1 VTDSKKKKLTE
12 SLDKVMHRFQDFF
25 LGVGLNV
32 GEKNVALRE
41 RDDFAAPLVT
51 VFGHTYG
58 VRLTDDTPFAI
69 EASANVYDDEFSLDR
84 FRTKL
89 LTTYELSNLDPIVQ
103 NFHLPEEDGD
113 LFTETKELA
122 DLFQPLSPS
131 AIDLRQKKK
140 ENPSKIT
147 GRLEDSV
154 LSVRFDLTDE
164 ARKRFE
170 ADEPYFRSAVY
181 LYCLRPFAAAYHQSL
196 RIDPH
201 A

>member
-1 VTDSKKKKLTE
+1 MTGRKEKKLNE
-12 SLDKVMHRFQDFF
+12 ALGKVMHRFRDFF

-32 GEKNVALRE
+32 GERNVALRE
-41 RDDFAAPLVT
+41 RDDFSAPLVT
-51 VFGHTYG
+51 VLGHTYG
-58 VRLTDDTPFAI
+58 VRLTDETPYAI

-89 LTTYELSNLDPIVQ
+89 VTMYELSNLDPIVQ

-113 LFTETKELA
+113 LFTETRELTE
-122 DLFQPLSPS
+122 LFTPLSES
-131 AIDLRQKKK
+131 AIDLTRKKK
-140 ENPSKIT
+140 KNPSKVT

-154 LSVRFDLTDE
+154 LRVRFEPTAEARRRFAQDE
-164 ARKRFE
+164 A
-170 ADEPYFRSAVY
+170 YFRSAVY

-196 RIDPH
+196 KLDPS